1 MADGEQEPS
10 PNQQYRDR
18 DAYFE
23 GCHGGDPKRGAERPS
38 NNASLILT
46 AD

>member
-23 GCHGGDPKRGAERPS
+23 GCHGWMIQIGGA
-38 NNASLILT
+38 
-46 AD
+46 